1 MSILLAIETA
11 TPVCSIALSENGK
24 MLAHREA
31 EGDKAH
37 ASNVNV
43 FIEEVLGESKKSM
56 SDLDAIAVSAGPG
69 SYTGLR
75 IGVSTAKG
83 LCTALDIPLI
93 AVNTLEVM
101 AFEAG
106 EKYPDKLICPMIDA
120 RRMEVYALIQN
131 QKKEIIE
138 ETKPFILDENSFEE
152 YLKEEV
158 VFVGNGMP
166 KWVEFVENENVLS
179 DTVIRPSAKNVLAL
193 AEQKY
198 INQTFE
204 DIAYY
209 EPFYLKQAQVTVSKK
224 NFLKNG

>member
-1 MSILLAIETA
+1 MSILLAIETS
-11 TPVCSIALSENGK
+11 TPVCSVAISENGIV
-24 MLAHREA
+24 LAHREA

-43 FIEEVLGESKKSM
+43 FIEEVLAEASKSM
-56 SDLDAIAVSAGPG
+56 KDLDAVAVSSGPG

-93 AVNTLEVM
+93 AVNTLEAM

-106 EKYPDKLICPMIDA
+106 AKHPDKLVCPMIDA
-120 RRMEVYALIQN
+120 RRMEVYALVQN
-131 QKKEIIE
+131 QKGEIIE
-138 ETKPFILDENSFEE
+138 DTKPFILDENSFDSH
-152 YLKEEV
+152 LKEEI

-166 KWVEFVENENVLS
+166 KWIEFTTNQNALS
-179 DTVIRPSAKNVLAL
+179 DTEIRPLAKNVLAL

-198 INQTFE
+198 QKEVFE

-224 NFLKNG
+224 NFLKN